1 MKLFDKTLLKFLMV
15 GIINTVVGATI
26 MFLLYNLAHCS
37 YWFSSACNYVTG
49 GIVSYILNK
58 RFTFKNNETSFAQI
72 LLFAANIAVCYVVA
86 YKLARWGIY
95 TLFAQST
102 QKVKDNIALFCGMIV
117 YTALNYLVQRYIVFR
132 KKEKVHED

>member
-1 MKLFDKTLLKFLMV
+1 MKLFDKTLLKFLLV
-15 GIINTVVGATI
+15 GIINTAVGATV
-26 MFLLYNLAHCS
+26 MFLLYNLVHCS

-86 YKLARWGIY
+86 YKLAHWGIY

-102 QKVKDNIALFCGMIV
+102 EKVKDNIALFCGMIV

-132 KKEKVHED
+132 KKE